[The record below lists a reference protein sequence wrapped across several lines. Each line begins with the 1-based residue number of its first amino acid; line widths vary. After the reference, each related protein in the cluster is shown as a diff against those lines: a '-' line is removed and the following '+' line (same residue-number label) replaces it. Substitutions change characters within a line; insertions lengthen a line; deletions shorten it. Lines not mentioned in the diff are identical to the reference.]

1 MDRAAMLARYFASG
15 MQEGLVAP
23 LRENGGK

>member
-1 MDRAAMLARYFASG
+1 MDRAAVLAQYFGSG
-15 MQEGLVAP
+15 MQEGLVAL